1 MKQLF
6 SIICVLCF
14 ARNFLLHAEENSV
27 LNKDGEKYVHA
38 HPDLS
43 DAKRK
48 AIEAGQVL
56 KGMCPNEAIA
66 AAGIPYFYEAQLDKK
81 WSSNTDPQFVIEKQ
95 CEAPD
100 KSKITLYFEN
110 KTQFGNKS
118 KFKVIF
124 QSGQITDISSL
135 QTTNSPSSR

>member
-6 SIICVLCF
+6 LVFCALYLGG
-14 ARNFLLHAEENSV
+14 NFIVSAQENSIS
-27 LNKDGEKYVHA
+27 NKVGEKYIHA

-43 DAKRK
+43 DSKRK

-66 AAGIPYFYEAQLDKK
+66 AAGIPYFYDAQSDKK
-81 WSSNTDPQFVIEKQ
+81 WPSNTDPQFAIENQ

-100 KSKITLYFEN
+100 KSKITFYFEN
-110 KTQFGNKS
+110 KTQFRKES

-124 QSGQITDISSL
+124 LNGQITDISSL
-135 QTTNSPSSR
+135 